1 MFATI
6 LLKLF
11 FGYPEAMPEPKWL
24 TPDEMRAWR
33 MFISTSGD
41 LLKAIEADLA
51 PFRLDLG
58 DYQLLAILSE
68 SPEQQLR
75 MCDLAEMLQLSRG
88 GLTRRMEGVLSAK
101 LVSRMQADDD
111 KRVAY
116 AVLTSKGLALLKRA
130 APIHLGSVRR
140 MMIDHLTSGEIK
152 AVGSAFAK
160 IAHQLGIVAS

>member
-1 MFATI
+1 MS
-6 LLKLF
+6 
-11 FGYPEAMPEPKWL
+11 EPNWL

-41 LLKAIEADLA
+41 LLRAIEADLA

-68 SPEQQLR
+68 SPNQQLR

-88 GLTRRMEGVLSAK
+88 GLTRRMEGVISAK
-101 LVSRMQADDD
+101 LVSRMRAEND
-111 KRVAY
+111 KRVAF

-140 MMIDHLTSGEIK
+140 MMIDQLTSGEIK
-152 AVGSAFAK
+152 AIGSAFTK
-160 IAHQLGIVAS
+160 IANCLGTEVD

>member
-1 MFATI
+1 MS
-6 LLKLF
+6 
-11 FGYPEAMPEPKWL
+11 EPNWL

-68 SPEQQLR
+68 SPNQQLR
-75 MCDLAEMLQLSRG
+75 LCDLAEMLQLSRG
-88 GLTRRMEGVLSAK
+88 GLTRRMEGVISAK
-101 LVSRMQADDD
+101 LVSRMRAEND
-111 KRVAY
+111 KRVAF

-140 MMIDHLTSGEIK
+140 MMIDQLTSGEIK
-152 AVGSAFAK
+152 AIGSAFTK
-160 IAHQLGIVAS
+160 IANCLGPEVD

>member
-1 MFATI
+1 
-6 LLKLF
+6 
-11 FGYPEAMPEPKWL
+11 MPEPKWL
-24 TPDEMRAWR
+24 TSDEMRAWR
-33 MFISTSGD
+33 MFIATSGD
-41 LLKAIEADLA
+41 LLKAIEDDLA

-88 GLTRRMEGVLSAK
+88 GLTRRMEGVLKAK

-116 AVLTSKGLALLKRA
+116 VVLTSKGLALLKKA
-130 APIHLGSVRR
+130 APTHLCSVRR

-152 AVGSAFAK
+152 AIGSAFAK
-160 IAHQLGIVAS
+160 IADRLGIEVD